1 MDQQWSRASRHK
13 PCPVCGKC
21 DWCMISANG
30 AVAICPRTEDGAK
43 KYIDGSG
50 YLHVID
56 AAQPIPERK
65 DEFGVEL
72 PEHNLV
78 MSQLASR
85 MLDACGQE
93 RLAGMANLLGV
104 SEESLRLLR
113 MGWSSSSDAF
123 SFPMYRAGHRLIG
136 IRLRNL
142 QGRKWA
148 IKGSRSGLF
157 MPSRWIGGQKGIVIC
172 EGPTDT
178 AAMLTLGF
186 NAIGRPSAMGSHAMV
201 EELVAGRPVCI
212 MSDADEVGISSSKK
226 LAAHLEKSACR
237 RVGIMVPGAKDV
249 RAWLNLGIS
258 REQMS
263 SEIKEA
269 MSGSGVYESRLTCQA
284 SMPTC
289 GGTFASR

>member
-30 AVAICPRTEDGAK
+30 AVAICPRTENGAR

-56 AAQPIPERK
+56 ATKPIPERK

-78 MSQLASR
+78 MSQLASK
-85 MLDACGQE
+85 MLEACDE
-93 RLAGMANLLGV
+93 EKLVDMAEALGV
-104 SEESLRLLR
+104 SCESLRLLR
-113 MGWSSSSDAF
+113 MGWSSSSDAY

-136 IRLRNL
+136 IRLRNM

-157 MPSRWIGGQKGIVIC
+157 MPSRWPGTQKGIVIC

-186 NAIGRPSAMGSHAMV
+186 NAIGRPSAMGSHAMI
-201 EELVAGRPVCI
+201 EEVVSGRPVCI
-212 MSDADEVGISSSKK
+212 LSDADEVGVSSSKK
-226 LAAHLEKSACR
+226 LAAHLEKSACS
-237 RVGIMVPGAKDV
+237 RVGIMIPGAKDA
-249 RAWLNLGIS
+249 RAWLNRGIS
-258 REQMS
+258 REDVS
-263 SEIKEA
+263 AEIKKA
-269 MSGSGVYESRLTCQA
+269 MSTAGVFESRLTFPA
-284 SMPTC
+284 STH
-289 GGTFASR
+289 T